1 MIIIAVLQNKYNERM
16 SDDVAEAILEREIA
30 VYKTKAEL
38 TGCSVSWGE
47 RRDHYE
53 YRDVLDHY
61 ECVFSVKY
69 KDGRKERHQMHEG
82 RCFIQHSD

>member
-1 MIIIAVLQNKYNERM
+1 M

-38 TGCSVSWGE
+38 TGYSVSWDE

-69 KDGRKERHQMHEG
+69 KDGRKESIKCAKGGALYSILIEKKKK
-82 RCFIQHSD
+82 